1 MQLELKAWGNST
13 GIRLPKEL
21 LRQAGVSS
29 HDTLEAEVM
38 DGRIILTPV
47 FRHRSL
53 QERAA
58 AYGGDL
64 RLSGELPRED
74 PMGSE
79 VW

>member
-1 MQLELKAWGNST
+1 MK
-13 GIRLPKEL
+13 RLYTIL
-21 LRQAGVSS
+21 LLFAAIIPISAKHGTQV
-29 HDTLEAEVM
+29 DTLEAEVM

-74 PMGSE
+74 PVGSE